1 MKNKKIIIFTGKGG
15 VGKSSISSATAIK
28 SSKQLKKTIL
38 ISTDNAHSLSDLFNT
53 EQSDDIIHIN
63 KNLDL
68 LEINSEIL
76 LRENFPSFKE
86 SISKLYPSS
95 GLNNKNIGNKFSIPG
110 LENLVNLIKIKDI
123 YESNQY
129 ENIIVDCPPT
139 GSTISLLKLP
149 EMLSWYLEKFFPI
162 GKKIVR
168 VLNPVSQFKY
178 NVSLPSKEGINDVET
193 FYYKLLDLQN
203 LLKNKEVT
211 CIRLVTLPEKMVVEE
226 TKRNYMYLN
235 LYDYNVD
242 RIFIN
247 RIYEGFENN
256 SFIQKTRLI
265 QEKYIK
271 ILEDVFSDKKIHKIK
286 RYPKEIHGIDSIV
299 KLLEDSLD
307 IEDLLDISNNNQ
319 PQSFI
324 KYDNGYILE
333 ISSLGLED
341 TNYKINKIDSDIS
354 ISLNNFKRLIPLP
367 NILSNSFIEKTDISD
382 KKIKI
387 YLNNGESK

>member
-1 MKNKKIIIFTGKGG
+1 
-15 VGKSSISSATAIK
+15 
-28 SSKQLKKTIL
+28 
-38 ISTDNAHSLSDLFNT
+38 
-53 EQSDDIIHIN
+53 
-63 KNLDL
+63 
-68 LEINSEIL
+68 
-76 LRENFPSFKE
+76 
-86 SISKLYPSS
+86 
-95 GLNNKNIGNKFSIPG
+95 
-110 LENLVNLIKIKDI
+110 
-123 YESNQY
+123 SNQY

-139 GSTISLLKLP
+139 DSTISLLKLP

-299 KLLEDSLD
+299 KL
-307 IEDLLDISNNNQ
+307 
-319 PQSFI
+319 
-324 KYDNGYILE
+324 
-333 ISSLGLED
+333 
-341 TNYKINKIDSDIS
+341 
-354 ISLNNFKRLIPLP
+354 
-367 NILSNSFIEKTDISD
+367 
-382 KKIKI
+382 
-387 YLNNGESK
+387 